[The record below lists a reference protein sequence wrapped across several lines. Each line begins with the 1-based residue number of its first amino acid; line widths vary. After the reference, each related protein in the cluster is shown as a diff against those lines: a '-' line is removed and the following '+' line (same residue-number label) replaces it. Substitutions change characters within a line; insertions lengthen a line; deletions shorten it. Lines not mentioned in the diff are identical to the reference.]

1 VGLAGVKRSD
11 GYLKNIAIMIIT
23 TGIFMMAMILTGATD
38 NKILSAKRASGCGG
52 FFIIFALLNK

>member
-1 VGLAGVKRSD
+1 MKRSD

-23 TGIFMMAMILTGATD
+23 TEIIMTRMLLTGATD

-52 FFIIFALLNK
+52 IFIIFAHLNK